1 MSRASATVVLVAA
14 CVWAA
19 ACGAVDQKKFDAVF
33 KAGSELQAELQA
45 SRGQPGV
52 QARERLKTFD
62 AEINALRE
70 RTIGKQEV
78 EALTSYA
85 EAADAYRY
93 FLRFHGMDT
102 EEGTTQIILKGP
114 NLEVATRYKLPVDSH
129 GGSKFVNR
137 AQAVTILLQA
147 GEQHL
152 ADGNRIVKGK

>member
-1 MSRASATVVLVAA
+1 VSRAAAAIALVVA
-14 CVWAA
+14 CAWAA
-19 ACGAVDQKKFDAVF
+19 ACGGVDRSKFDAVY
-33 KAGSELQAELQA
+33 KAGNDLQAELQA
-45 SRGQPGV
+45 SRGQPGA

-78 EALTSYA
+78 EALKSYA

-102 EEGTTQIILKGP
+102 EEGTSQIILKGP
-114 NLEVATRYKLPVDSH
+114 NLEVATRYKLPVDSR
-129 GGSKFVNR
+129 GGAKFVNR

-152 ADGNRIVKGK
+152 NDGNRIVTGR

>member
-1 MSRASATVVLVAA
+1 MSRAAAILVVVAA
-14 CVWAA
+14 CAWAA
-19 ACGAVDQKKFDAVF
+19 ACGGVDRKKFDAVY
-33 KAGSELQAELQA
+33 KAGSDLQAELQA
-45 SRGQPGV
+45 SRGQPGA

-78 EALTSYA
+78 EALKSYA

-102 EEGTTQIILKGP
+102 EEGTSQIVLKGP
-114 NLEVATRYKLPVDSH
+114 NLEVATRYKLPVDSRN
-129 GGSKFVNR
+129 GSKFVNR

-152 ADGNRIVKGK
+152 ADGNRIVTGR